1 MEEGEEEV
9 NEEEFVKILQRL
21 RAELEKLR
29 RELESLDSYMRS
41 LKESENDER

>member
-1 MEEGEEEV
+1 M

-29 RELESLDSYMRS
+29 RELENLDSYMRS
-41 LKESENDER
+41 LKEGENDER